1 MPSFI
6 AAEDHNA
13 LAAARR
19 HEAFQKLRP
28 VCSVLLQQRSSASHL
43 HEGLTALHSLLESID
58 PIGLSGCT
66 DYVLFPLML
75 IIDSVAPSRQKQ
87 ASTGTVASDP
97 AVSPPSTHGEE
108 PGEAAVPAA
117 KSDKVAEAA
126 MSELKPSMHIEICT
140 SDGYMSEQ

>member
-6 AAEDHNA
+6 TSEDHDA

-58 PIGLSGCT
+58 PKGLSGCT

-87 ASTGTVASDP
+87 ASADTVASDP
-97 AVSPPSTHGEE
+97 SVSTHGEE

-126 MSELKPSMHIEICT
+126 MSEFHPSK
-140 SDGYMSEQ
+140 